1 MEETLEP
8 EVVPGRDCPECGQ
21 PALEGN
27 HPTPLCADCR
37 QKFVRYPIPV
47 WIRIFGACIA
57 ALVLFSLFTFPKD
70 LSVGINLEKGERA
83 EKNGKYLTAQHAM
96 EKVVQKVPGNI
107 EAEGHLLID
116 AVYNQDMETF
126 KAQFKK
132 LKDKNIE
139 DKQLFSAIDEAMTKA
154 EGYFVNDSFSNFM
167 TAHPGAPPSDAE
179 WASYF
184 DKNPRDFYALAT
196 YASALNDHK
205 ELDREDSVLRVL
217 LSRDK
222 ESYIGLELIASLLR
236 EEHKPDEALIYND
249 RLLKINQELP
259 YGLASKARTLL
270 MQKKD
275 REALQLSEKAC
286 QLGGSD
292 DIYSQSTLALAYH
305 FNQRSADRDA
315 LIKKL
320 NASIKDTSDGGG
332 LQYVLDVISN
342 KEKFRD

>member
-8 EVVPGRDCPECGQ
+8 EVVPSRDCPECGQ
-21 PALEGN
+21 PAMEGN

-37 QKFVRYPIPV
+37 QKYVRYPIPV

-83 EKNGKYLTAQHAM
+83 EKAGKYLTAQRAM

-116 AVYNQDMETF
+116 AVYTQDMETF
-126 KAQFKK
+126 KAQYAK
-132 LKDKNIE
+132 LKDRNIE
-139 DKQLFSAIDEAMTKA
+139 DKELFSAIEEAMDKA
-154 EGYFVNDSFSNFM
+154 GGYFVNDSFTSFM
-167 TAHPGAPPSDAE
+167 TAHPGAPPSDIE

-196 YASALNDHK
+196 YASALNDRK

-222 ESYIGLELIASLLR
+222 ESYIGLELISSLLR

-249 RLLKINQELP
+249 RLLRINQELP

-305 FNQRSADRDA
+305 FNQRPADRDA
-315 LIKKL
+315 LIRKL
-320 NASIKDTSDGGG
+320 NSTIKDTSDRGGF
-332 LQYVLDVISN
+332 QYVLDVISN